1 MKLDVTY
8 HKHDVIVVGAGIAGL
23 YSALKTS
30 EEVDTAVISKVYPTR
45 SHSGAAQGGCA
56 ASLGNA
62 FDDDGNK
69 IDDNWQYHMYDT
81 VRGSDFLGDQDA
93 QELLVREAVPVI
105 YEMEHLGVPFSRTKE
120 GKIAQRQFGG
130 HFGNF
135 GKSPMMRSCYA
146 ADRTGHVQ
154 LHTLY
159 EQCVKNEVRF
169 YNEFYTLSLIMK
181 DNVCIG
187 LVAWDMTEGGLHVFQ
202 GKAVHIATGGYAR
215 CWKITSNAMANTGDG
230 LALVMRQGLPLED
243 MEFVQ
248 FHPTGVWQHGMLVSE
263 AARGEG
269 GYLLNNNGDR
279 FMENYAKAKMELAPR
294 DVVSRAEQSEIDEGR
309 GIDGKDSIY
318 IDLRHLGKEKI
329 LERLPQVRE
338 LALKFL
344 GLDMI
349 TDPIPIQPTAH
360 YSMGGIPTNLDTQ
373 VLLGSGKEEVPGLYS
388 SGECAC
394 LSVHGANRLGTNST
408 LECAVFGRRAGMKML
423 DYVRQTPTFEDLPKD
438 AEAMAYEEVDHLLST
453 AGTQG
458 SLRPVELR
466 NRLQETM
473 SENVAVYRNETDL
486 KKQVAICE
494 ELRDQYKK
502 VAIDDGG
509 VYTNTD
515 LIEAIELGHM
525 LDYSYVIARCA
536 LERPEC
542 RGAHW
547 RKDHPGRDDENWLKH
562 TLAWLEGDTIRLD
575 YKPVVITRFQ
585 PEERKY

>member
-1 MKLDVTY
+1 MKFDCVY
-8 HKHDVIVVGAGIAGL
+8 HKHDVVVVGAGIAGL
-23 YSALKTS
+23 YAALKTS
-30 EEVDTAVISKVYPTR
+30 AKADTAVLSKVYPTR

-56 ASLGNA
+56 ASLGNMME
-62 FDDDGNK
+62 DK
-69 IDDNWQYHMYDT
+69 WEWHMYDT

-93 QELLVREAVPVI
+93 QELLVRDAVPVM
-105 YEMEHLGVPFSRTKE
+105 YEMEHLGVPFDRTPE
-120 GKIAQRQFGG
+120 NKIAQRPFGG

-135 GKSPMMRSCYA
+135 GKTPMQRSCYA
-146 ADRTGHVQ
+146 ADRTGHAQ
-154 LHTLY
+154 LHCLY
-159 EQCVKNEVRF
+159 EQCLKNQVRF
-169 YNEFYTLSLIMK
+169 YSEFYALSLII
-181 DNVCIG
+181 DNGTCRG
-187 LVAWDMTEGGLHVFQ
+187 LVAWDQVNGGLHVFHAQ
-202 GKAVHIATGGYAR
+202 AVHLATGGYAR

-230 LALVMRQGLPLED
+230 LSLVMRQGLPLED

-269 GYLLNNNGDR
+269 GYLTNDKGER
-279 FMENYAKAKMELAPR
+279 FMEKYAKAKMELAPR
-294 DVVSRAEQSEIDEGR
+294 DVVSRAEQTEIDEGR
-309 GIDGKDSIY
+309 GIGGKDAIH
-318 IDLRHLGKEKI
+318 IDLRHLGAEKI
-329 LERLPQVRE
+329 LTRLPQVRE

-360 YSMGGIPTNLDTQ
+360 YSMGGIPVNLDTQ
-373 VLLGSGKEEVPGLYS
+373 VLSGSGKEVVPGLYA

-394 LSVHGANRLGTNST
+394 VSVHGANRLGTNST
-408 LECAVFGRRAGMKML
+408 LECAVFGRRGGIKML
-423 DYVRQTPTFEDLPKD
+423 DYVRQLEGHDDLPEGAVDK
-438 AEAMAYEEVDHLLST
+438 AREEVEHLLST

-458 SLRPVELR
+458 GLRPVELR
-466 NRLQETM
+466 ERMMETM
-473 SENVAVYRNETDL
+473 SENVAVFRNEAAL
-486 KKQVAICE
+486 KKQVQICQ
-494 ELRDQYKK
+494 ELRQQYRK

-509 VYTNTD
+509 TYANTD

-525 LDYSYVIARCA
+525 LDYAYMITRCA

-547 RKDHPGRDDENWLKH
+547 RIDHPGRNDQDWLKH
-562 TLAWLEGDTIRLD
+562 TLAWLDGDTIRLD

>member
-1 MKLDVTY
+1 M
-8 HKHDVIVVGAGIAGL
+8 
-23 YSALKTS
+23 
-30 EEVDTAVISKVYPTR
+30 
-45 SHSGAAQGGCA
+45 
-56 ASLGNA
+56 
-62 FDDDGNK
+62 
-69 IDDNWQYHMYDT
+69 
-81 VRGSDFLGDQDA
+81 
-93 QELLVREAVPVI
+93 
-105 YEMEHLGVPFSRTKE
+105 
-120 GKIAQRQFGG
+120 
-130 HFGNF
+130 
-135 GKSPMMRSCYA
+135 
-146 ADRTGHVQ
+146 
-154 LHTLY
+154 
-159 EQCVKNEVRF
+159 KNEVRF

-181 DNVCIG
+181 ENVCLG
-187 LVAWDMTEGGLHVFQ
+187 VVAWDMTNGGLHVFHA
-202 GKAVHIATGGYAR
+202 KAVHIATGGYAR

-230 LALVMRQGLPLED
+230 LAMVMRQGLPLED

-269 GYLLNNNGDR
+269 GYLTNDKGER

-309 GIDGKDSIY
+309 GIGGKDALH

-360 YSMGGIPTNLDTQ
+360 YSMGGIPTNLDTS
-373 VLLGSGKEEVPGLYS
+373 VLLDGKKEVVPGLYS

-408 LECAVFGRRAGMKML
+408 LECAVFGRRAGIKML
-423 DYVRQTPTFEDLPKD
+423 EYLRTVPTHEELPVD
-438 AEAMAYEEVDHLLST
+438 AEAMAREEVEHLLST

-458 SLRPVELR
+458 SMRSVELR
-466 NRLQETM
+466 DRLQETM
-473 SENVAVYRNETDL
+473 SENVAVYRTGDGL
-486 KKQVAICE
+486 KKQVAICK
-494 ELRDQYKK
+494 ELREQYKQM
-502 VAIDDGG
+502 AIDDGG
-509 VYTNTD
+509 VYANTD

-525 LDYSYVIARCA
+525 LDYSYVIAESA
-536 LERPEC
+536 LQRPEC

-547 RKDHPGRDDENWLKH
+547 RTDHPGRNDDQWLKH
-562 TLAWLEGDTIRLD
+562 TLAWLEGNECRFD
-575 YKPVVITRFQ
+575 YKPVVITRHQ